1 MKKSPTLVPSL
12 LAVVTLL
19 LLAPVALF
27 AQDDSS
33 AKRAADLFVGK
44 YKGAVKT
51 TGGNFDLSLEIKSE
65 NTKLSGSVVTPKDE
79 QTFPPT
85 ELTDGKL
92 KIKLGS
98 VNAPETLLLQV
109 RDGKLVGDWQAG
121 KETRAVELERV
132 LAVNTPAVPDPL
144 SGEWDAAADAQG
156 EAFPFTLILRVV
168 GEKVTGSSSS
178 QLGQSTISTGSW
190 KDGKLAVILESAN
203 GQIALIATL
212 VDGKLVGD
220 YDYSGQLQGKWVA
233 ARKKP

>member
-27 AQDDSS
+27 AQGDSS

-44 YKGAVKT
+44 YKGVVKT
-51 TGGNFDLSLEIKSE
+51 TGGSFDLSLEIKSE
-65 NTKLSGSVVTPKDE
+65 NTKLSGSVTTPKGE

-98 VNAPETLLLQV
+98 VNAPESLLLQT
-109 RDGKLVGDWQAG
+109 RDGKLVGDWQSG
-121 KETRAVELERV
+121 KETRAVEFERV
-132 LAVNTPAVPDPL
+132 LAVNAPAVPDPL

-156 EAFPFTLILRVV
+156 EAFPFTLILKIV

-178 QLGQSTISTGSW
+178 QLGESTISTGSW
-190 KDGKLAVILESAN
+190 KDGTLAVILESAN

-233 ARKKP
+233 AKKKP

>member
-1 MKKSPTLVPSL
+1 MKQSPTLVPAL

-27 AQDDSS
+27 AQCESS
-33 AKRAADLFVGK
+33 EKRAADLFVGK

-51 TGGNFDLSLEIKSE
+51 TGGSFDVSLEIKSE
-65 NTKLSGSVVTPKDE
+65 NTKLSGSVVTPKGE
-79 QTFPPT
+79 QSFPPT
-85 ELTDGKL
+85 ELTEGKL
-92 KIKLGS
+92 KIQLGS

-156 EAFPFTLILRVV
+156 EAFPFTLILKVV

-178 QLGQSTISTGSW
+178 QLGESTISSGTW
-190 KDGKLAVILESAN
+190 KDGKLALILDGGSA
-203 GQIALIATL
+203 QTALVATM

-220 YDYSGQLQGKWVA
+220 YDYGGQLSGKWVA
-233 ARKKP
+233 AKKKP

>member
-12 LAVVTLL
+12 LAVVTFL
-19 LLAPVALF
+19 LLAPVVLF
-27 AQDDSS
+27 AQGDSS

-51 TGGNFDLSLEIKSE
+51 TGGSFDVSLEIKSE
-65 NTKLSGSVVTPKDE
+65 NTKLSGSVVTPKGV
-79 QTFPPT
+79 QAFPPT

-109 RDGKLVGDWQAG
+109 RDGQLVGDWQAG

-132 LAVNTPAVPDPL
+132 SALNAPAVPDPL

-156 EAFPFTLILRVV
+156 EAFPFTLILKVV

-178 QLGQSTISTGSW
+178 QLGESTISTGSW

>member
-1 MKKSPTLVPSL
+1 MKQSPTLVPSL

-19 LLAPVALF
+19 LLTPVALF
-27 AQDDSS
+27 AQGDSS

-44 YKGAVKT
+44 YKGAVRT
-51 TGGNFDLSLEIKSE
+51 TGGSFDLSLEIKSE
-65 NTKLSGSVVTPKDE
+65 NTKLSGSVVTPKSE

-98 VNAPETLLLQV
+98 VNAPEILLLQV

-132 LAVNTPAVPDPL
+132 LAVKAPAVPDPL

-156 EAFPFTLILRVV
+156 EAFPFTLILKVV

-178 QLGQSTISTGSW
+178 QLGESTISTGSW